1 MYSVV
6 LFTHSWLRYLLLGFG
21 IALLVVCARH
31 RKSTHWTEKH
41 ERLHVLFL
49 AVLDVQFLLGLLLYF
64 KLSPYS
70 QAALANMGAA
80 MKEPTLRF
88 FGVEH
93 ITTMLIA
100 VVVAHVGRVR
110 SKRKQGA
117 AHFRSV
123 LITQSVWLL
132 LTLAAIPWPGLDI
145 ARPLFRTAF

>member
-6 LFTHSWLRYLLLGFG
+6 LFTHSWMRYIVLGFG
-21 IALLVVCARH
+21 IALLVLCAAD
-31 RKSTHWTEKH
+31 RKSGHWAEKH

-93 ITTMLIA
+93 ICTMLVA
-100 VVVAHVGRVR
+100 VIVAHVGRIR
-110 SKRKQGA
+110 SKRKDGA

-123 LITQSVWLL
+123 VVTQIFWLV

-145 ARPLFRTAF
+145 ARPVFRTSF

>member
-6 LFTHSWLRYLLLGFG
+6 LFTHSWMRYLVLGFG
-21 IALLVVCARH
+21 IALLVLCASD
-31 RKSTHWTEKH
+31 RKRGHWAEKH

-93 ITTMLIA
+93 IATMLVA
-100 VVVAHVGRVR
+100 VIVAHVGRVR
-110 SKRKQGA
+110 SKRKHGA

-145 ARPLFRTAF
+145 ARPLFRTSM

>member
-6 LFTHSWLRYLLLGFG
+6 LFTHSWLRYLLLGLG
-21 IALLVVCARH
+21 IALLVLCVAD
-31 RKSTHWTEKH
+31 RKRGHWAEKH

-93 ITTMLIA
+93 ITTMLVA
-100 VVVAHVGRVR
+100 VIVAHLGRVR

-145 ARPLFRTAF
+145 ARPLFRSSM

>member
-6 LFTHSWLRYLLLGFG
+6 LFTHSWLRYVVLAFG
-21 IALLVVCARH
+21 AALLFVSARDM
-31 RKSTHWTEKH
+31 RAGQWGPKH
-41 ERLHVLFL
+41 ERLHGLFL
-49 AVLDVQFLLGLLLYF
+49 AVLDTQLVLGLLLYF
-64 KLSPYS
+64 VLSPYS
-70 QAALANMGAA
+70 RAALSDLGAA

-93 ITTMLIA
+93 IATMFVA

-110 SKRKQGA
+110 SRRKQGS

-123 LITQSVWLL
+123 VITQCLWLL

-145 ARPLFRTAF
+145 GRPLLRF